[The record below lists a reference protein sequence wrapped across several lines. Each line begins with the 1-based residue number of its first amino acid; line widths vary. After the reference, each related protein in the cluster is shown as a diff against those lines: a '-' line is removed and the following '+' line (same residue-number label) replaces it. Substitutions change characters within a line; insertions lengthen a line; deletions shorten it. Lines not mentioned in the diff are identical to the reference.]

1 MAVEDSAALDRSVS
15 LSVSGLG
22 CRRGG
27 KVLFRDLGFDLGR
40 GQALVVN
47 GANGAGKSSLLR
59 SLAGLLPWRAGQL
72 QWCGQMLKSTDAA
85 YAQRL
90 AYLGHHGG
98 MSDTL
103 TGLENLRFALTLT
116 GAPWDAG
123 QVQHVL
129 QRLALQGVASRPL
142 GRLSQGQRRRLA
154 LARVWLSQR
163 PLWLLDEPDNSLD
176 AEGSQCLTQML
187 EQHLEGGGLAVV
199 VSHRGLVLP
208 PQRMQTLCLSAA
220 PERSA
225 AAVRDVV
232 PC

>member
-1 MAVEDSAALDRSVS
+1 MAVEDAAALDLAVS

-22 CRRGG
+22 CLRGG
-27 KVLFRDLGFDLGR
+27 KVLFRDLDFVLGR

-72 QWCGQMLKSTDAA
+72 QWCGQTLKPTDAA
-85 YAQRL
+85 YAQCL
-90 AYLGHHGG
+90 AYLGHHSG
-98 MSDTL
+98 MNDTL
-103 TGLENLRFALTLT
+103 TGLENLRFALTLA

-123 QVQHVL
+123 RVQQVL
-129 QRLALQGVASRPL
+129 QRLALQDVASRPL

-154 LARVWLSQR
+154 LARVSLSQR

-176 AEGSQCLTQML
+176 GEGSQCLAQML
-187 EQHLEGGGLAVV
+187 EQHLEAGGLAVV
-199 VSHRGLVLP
+199 VSHRGLALP
-208 PQRMQTLCLSAA
+208 PQRTQTLSLSSAA
-220 PERSA
+220 ERSPCPVREA
-225 AAVRDVV
+225 A

>member
-1 MAVEDSAALDRSVS
+1 MAGDGAAATDRPVS
-15 LSVSGLG
+15 LAVSGLG
-22 CRRGG
+22 CLRGG
-27 KVLFRDLGFDLGR
+27 KILFRDLGFVLEY
-40 GQALVVN
+40 GQALVVS

-72 QWCGQMLKSTDAA
+72 QWCGQTLKSTDAA
-85 YAQRL
+85 YAQSL

-103 TGLENLRFALTLT
+103 TGLENLRFGLTLA
-116 GAPWDAG
+116 GASWDAG
-123 QVQHVL
+123 QVQQVL
-129 QRLALQGVASRPL
+129 QRLALQDVVSRPL

-176 AEGSQCLTQML
+176 GEGCQHLVQML
-187 EQHLEGGGLAVV
+187 EQHLESGGLAVM
-199 VSHRGLVLP
+199 VSHRGLALP
-208 PQRMQTLCLSAA
+208 PQRTQTLSLSAA
-220 PERSA
+220 PERAPAPGREA
-225 AAVRDVV
+225 A